1 MLYNLS
7 LNLQG
12 VWAMAA
18 LAVAT
23 VFVFISLTKER
34 NDERKR
40 A

>member
-7 LNLQG
+7 LHLNVLHL
-12 VWAMAA
+12 AA
-18 LAVAT
+18 AVA
-23 VFVFISLTKER
+23 VASGFVIISMVKER